1 MWRYSRHFE
10 QQRVDYDREEREKS
24 MKRLLVAGV
33 VACAIATIIL
43 TPATAFGTIIVND
56 SWADGG
62 RNNGADALDA
72 DWWSSTSSNNISVEV
87 GSGFLGLVTGT
98 SGRSLHGTFANQPL
112 AIGDMLTATL
122 TFMTPATVG
131 TIGSAGLK
139 LALADF
145 NNAGLAADL
154 QSSSTFPQPL
164 YFSLPSYM
172 LDFDINSAGATDDTS
187 IRRHNANA
195 TGRFLGITAEWT
207 QLGTSPD
214 ITYSFT
220 PNTEYVVVLSLARTG
235 VGSMDIFGSLTRSN
249 VLLTSHTQSD
259 ASATVNS
266 IGLLGV
272 YANSSAFGSTNAF
285 GLADNGIDFT
295 NIRIEVIPEPS
306 ALALIMF
313 GLAGLTVA
321 KFRRRR

>member
-1 MWRYSRHFE
+1 
-10 QQRVDYDREEREKS
+10 

-98 SGRSLHGTFANQPL
+98 SGRGLHGTFAPQTL
-112 AIGDMLTATL
+112 AIGDTLTATL

-131 TIGSAGLK
+131 TIGSAGFK
-139 LALADF
+139 LCLGDF

-154 QSSSTFPQPL
+154 QSSSTFVQLL
-164 YFSLPSYM
+164 YTNLPAYM
-172 LDFDINSAGATDDTS
+172 VDFDVNAAAGANDTS
-187 IRRHNANA
+187 VREHNVNT
-195 TGRFLGITAEWT
+195 TGRLLGITGEWT
-207 QLGTSPD
+207 QLGTSTD
-214 ITYSFT
+214 VDYSFT
-220 PNTEYVVVLSLARTG
+220 PNTEYVVVLSLTRTG
-235 VGSMDIFGSLTRSN
+235 AGSMDIFGSLSSSN

-266 IGLLGV
+266 IGLLGI
-272 YANSSAFGSTNAF
+272 YANSSAFGSSPTIGA
-285 GLADNGIDFT
+285 ADNGLDFT

-306 ALALIMF
+306 ALALAVF